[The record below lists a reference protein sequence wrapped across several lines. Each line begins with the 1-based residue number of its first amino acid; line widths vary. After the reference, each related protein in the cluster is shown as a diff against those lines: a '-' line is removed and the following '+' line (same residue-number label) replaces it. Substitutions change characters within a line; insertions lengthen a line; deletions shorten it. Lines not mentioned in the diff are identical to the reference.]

1 LTNIPYFY
9 ENEHSIPIHLSP
21 EDLKFLRETI
31 PKNEK
36 DQKIS
41 ITPTLCKDQVILH
54 AGSFVGTIKTPNHT
68 ITIKPKIGNLNFFKM
83 LIYSEKFLD
92 LPSFEGEVEIEEG
105 DDLVDF
111 MAKLFYESISPIIQE
126 GIYRNYTS
134 VTEELP
140 TIRGKL
146 LITQNIRNPRISKEK
161 FFCEYDD
168 FSADI
173 LENQILLYCSHLLS
187 ELVVDK
193 NIKEK
198 LTQTQ
203 QFLEKEGVSEKFLD
217 IYHLDQITYQKFN
230 EHYEKILKLCEFIL
244 RITWYGDFSNDEEIP
259 IHGFLYNM
267 NSLFQNFITVAL
279 KEQFSNYIVK
289 REPKDTSL
297 LKNKPLIPDG
307 VPTKAIDATILKPDI
322 VIKDNTGNEIL
333 VIDTK
338 YKNHDPPAQDYYQSL
353 AYALTLDCPV
363 LLLLPKFDDY
373 RRKEDFELVPEIEDK
388 NVLISV
394 RTVDLSDDGTDYI
407 KLIKNRLE
415 EIVAPILKFQNQ

>member
-1 LTNIPYFY
+1 MIQFQ
-9 ENEHSIPIHLSP
+9 
-21 EDLKFLRETI
+21 
-31 PKNEK
+31 KNEK

-41 ITPTLCKDQVILH
+41 ITPTLCKDQVVLH

-105 DDLVDF
+105 EDLVDF
-111 MAKLFYESISPIIQE
+111 MAKLFHESISPIIQE

-146 LITQNIRNPRISKEK
+146 LITQNIRSPRISKEK

-230 EHYEKILKLCEFIL
+230 EHYEKILKLVC
-244 RITWYGDFSNDEEIP
+244 N
-259 IHGFLYNM
+259 
-267 NSLFQNFITVAL
+267 
-279 KEQFSNYIVK
+279 
-289 REPKDTSL
+289 
-297 LKNKPLIPDG
+297 
-307 VPTKAIDATILKPDI
+307 
-322 VIKDNTGNEIL
+322 VIICHS
-333 VIDTK
+333 I
-338 YKNHDPPAQDYYQSL
+338 
-353 AYALTLDCPV
+353 
-363 LLLLPKFDDY
+363 
-373 RRKEDFELVPEIEDK
+373 I
-388 NVLISV
+388 I
-394 RTVDLSDDGTDYI
+394 
-407 KLIKNRLE
+407 
-415 EIVAPILKFQNQ
+415 